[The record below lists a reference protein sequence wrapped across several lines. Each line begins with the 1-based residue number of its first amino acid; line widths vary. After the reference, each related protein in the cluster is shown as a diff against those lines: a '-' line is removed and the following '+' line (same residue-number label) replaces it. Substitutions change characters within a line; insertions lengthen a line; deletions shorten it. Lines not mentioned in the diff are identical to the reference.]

1 MLDVESSMLI
11 TAIASS
17 AAENLDLYEKV
28 LGLRLVKKP
37 STLMIHTRITCITEM
52 RQALRAPFRLKT

>member
-1 MLDVESSMLI
+1 MLDDESSMLI

-28 LGLRLVKKP
+28 LGLRLVKKTVNLDDP
-37 STLMIHTRITCITEM
+37 YTY
-52 RQALRAPFRLKT
+52 ALYYGDAAGAAGHHFD